1 MAITIKRAEGTIEF
15 CTDLQLRGDWE
26 TAQAELIA
34 AQSNRS
40 QRLVDG
46 NLAEAAAKVTELE
59 TQMSE
64 SVLLFR
70 LRAVPRKQWQE
81 TVAAHP
87 PRDDNDSDQSMGVN
101 ISTFFDALLSTPGT
115 IVSVNEKATGEAVDF
130 DPATEWQQLADD
142 MTDGQYGEFATKVF
156 ELNRQSVARPFS
168 VAASRATAA
177 SEKS

>member
-34 AQSNRS
+34 AQSSRS

-46 NLAEAAAKVTELE
+46 NLAEAAAKVTDLE
-59 TQMSE
+59 TQMAE

-115 IVSVNEKATGEAVDF
+115 IVSVNEKATGKVVDF
-130 DPATEWQQLADD
+130 DPATDWQQLADD

-168 VAASRATAA
+168 VAASRATVA
-177 SEKS
+177 SEKN

>member
-1 MAITIKRAEGTIEF
+1 
-15 CTDLQLRGDWE
+15 
-26 TAQAELIA
+26 
-34 AQSNRS
+34 
-40 QRLVDG
+40 
-46 NLAEAAAKVTELE
+46 
-59 TQMSE
+59 
-64 SVLLFR
+64 
-70 LRAVPRKQWQE
+70 PRKQWQE

-115 IVSVNEKATGEAVDF
+115 IVSVNEKASGKVVDF
-130 DPATEWQQLADD
+130 DPATDWQQLADD